1 MKELIMSDKRKYGT
15 RYIKKAER
23 EILQQENPDI
33 SYSAIKKLKF
43 GTVTG
48 KCCNCEAGLNKS
60 SIKIDGTWKHVDRNG
75 DPLCSP
81 CWKKITPEGR
91 AYNAEKQRKS
101 REKRMALNPVQEKKK
116 VGRPRKKPVV

>member
-33 SYSAIKKLKF
+33 SYSAIKKLRF

-48 KCCNCEAGLNKS
+48 KCMYRDWET
-60 SIKIDGTWKHVDRNG
+60 D
-75 DPLCSP
+75 
-81 CWKKITPEGR
+81 
-91 AYNAEKQRKS
+91 RKS
-101 REKRMALNPVQEKKK
+101 TRLNSSH
-116 VGRPRKKPVV
+116 